1 MLQYIGIL
9 INDKY
14 SSYAG
19 GVFKG
24 KSIVLMQFQYNF
36 DLIRGKS

>member
-1 MLQYIGIL
+1 MGR
-9 INDKY
+9 Y

-24 KSIVLMQFQYNF
+24 KSILLMQFQYIQSPDGGGTEF
-36 DLIRGKS
+36 ESDRELH